1 MVLKTVSEN
10 QKSMNDQLYIHFLGT
25 GASVPSLKR
34 GLPAAVIIKDQT
46 IILLDCGEGTQLK
59 LLQAGIS
66 AAKIRYIFLS
76 HLHGD
81 HLFGL
86 PGFLTSQQMFQRI
99 HPLTLFAPFGIGS
112 FMDCLMQT
120 TGFNPYFPFKI
131 VELPA
136 DESGALNFKDFDMS
150 YQPLDHKSPCLGYHF
165 REHDKPGKFNAE
177 HAEELGIPHGPERTR
192 LQNGETVKLEDGRFV
207 KPEQVMESPIPGRT
221 ITYCTDTRPC
231 DATVELARD
240 SQILI
245 HDATFTESHKDR
257 AFPTGHSTASQA
269 AMIAK
274 KANVER
280 LYLWHLSM
288 RLDKQGEEQSLS
300 QARSVFPESFIVQD
314 LDSICLNRPR

>member
-1 MVLKTVSEN
+1 
-10 QKSMNDQLYIHFLGT
+10 MNDQVYIHFLGT

-34 GLPAAVIIKDQT
+34 GLPAAVIMKDQT
-46 IILLDCGEGTQLK
+46 GILLDCGEGTQLK

-66 AAKIRYIFLS
+66 AAKIRYIVLS

-99 HPLTLFAPFGIGS
+99 HPLTLYAPVGIRS
-112 FMDCLMQT
+112 FMDCLMQI
-120 TGFNPYFPFKI
+120 TGFNPTFPFEL

-136 DESGALNFKDFDMS
+136 DESGSLNFNQFDIS
-150 YQPLDHKSPCLGYHF
+150 YRPLDHKSPCLGYHF
-165 REHDKPGKFNAE
+165 KEHNKPGKFDAE
-177 HAEELGIPHGPERTR
+177 RAEQLGIPHGPERSR
-192 LQNGETVKLEDGRFV
+192 LHNGEAVELEDGRIIE
-207 KPEQVMESPIPGRT
+207 PEQVVESPIPGRT
-221 ITYCTDTRPC
+221 ISYCTDTRPC
-231 DATVELARD
+231 DATVELARG

-245 HDATFTESHKDR
+245 HDATFTEMHKDR
-257 AFPTGHSTASQA
+257 AFPTGHSTAVQA

-274 KANVER
+274 NANVEK

-300 QARSVFPESFIVQD
+300 EARSVFPESFIAQD
-314 LDSICLNRPR
+314 LDSICLNRPQ